1 MSVSRMGMKG
11 TAAVWV
17 LLAVMLLWST
27 AASAQPEGNG
37 TVGKAGTSSAGAPVL
52 SEQERS
58 ERLKQLESAS
68 EQLYEHMQQGN
79 AQASL
84 ADMETLISALEG
96 VSFKGLTSVEGI
108 HALAETIMDTKETLV
123 KVEVQPEEW
132 ALSSARLRLAVNSLL
147 HPDKAL
153 WQQYYKVM
161 ADNLQQMNKAR
172 AGGKPAEVR
181 KAFQA
186 LQGHYEVVR
195 PAAVIRRPASDINRF
210 ESWLSYAGR
219 LSDERTWDESALK
232 GAIAQGE
239 GALKGLFGRRGD
251 EPVFLPITGF
261 DSPWYWS
268 GLIGLWIVLALTYT
282 GIRKYRASQ
291 TVMAVREQRK
301 EEDAHPYRL

>member
-1 MSVSRMGMKG
+1 MRRTWVKG
-11 TAAVWV
+11 TAAALA
-17 LLAVMLLWST
+17 LLAAMLLWST
-27 AASAQPEGNG
+27 AVLAQPDGNG
-37 TVGKAGTSSAGAPVL
+37 AGSRAGASSSTGAAGL

-58 ERLKQLESAS
+58 ERLKQLEAAS
-68 EQLYEHMQQGN
+68 ERLYEHMQQGN
-79 AQASL
+79 TTEALS
-84 ADMETLISALEG
+84 DMDKLIGALEG

-123 KVEVQPEEW
+123 KAEIQPEAW

-161 ADNLQQMNKAR
+161 ADNLQQMNRAR

-186 LQGHYEVVR
+186 LEGHYEVVR
-195 PAAVIRRPASDINRF
+195 PAAVIRRPASDVNKF
-210 ESWLSYAGR
+210 DSWLSYVGR
-219 LSDERTWDESALK
+219 LSGERTWDEAALK
-232 GAIAQGE
+232 GAVIQGE

-291 TVMAVREQRK
+291 TVTAVREQRQ
-301 EEDAHPYRL
+301 EEDARRYRL

>member
-1 MSVSRMGMKG
+1 MSVRRSWVKG
-11 TAAVWV
+11 TAAALA
-17 LLAVMLLWST
+17 LLAAMLLWNT
-27 AASAQPEGNG
+27 VVLAQPVGNG
-37 TVGKAGTSSAGAPVL
+37 TGSKAGTSSTAAPSL

-58 ERLKQLESAS
+58 ERLKQLEAAS
-68 EQLYEHMQQGN
+68 ERLYEHMQQGN
-79 AQASL
+79 APEAL
-84 ADMETLISALEG
+84 ADMDTLIGALEG

-123 KVEVQPEEW
+123 KAEVQPEEW

-161 ADNLQQMNKAR
+161 ADNLQQMNRAR

-186 LQGHYEVVR
+186 LEGHYEVVR
-195 PAAVIRRPASDINRF
+195 PAAVIRRPPSNVNQFD
-210 ESWLSYAGR
+210 SWLSYVGR
-219 LSDERTWDESALK
+219 LSGERTWDEAALK
-232 GAIAQGE
+232 EAISQG
-239 GALKGLFGRRGD
+239 GGVLKGLFGRRGD
-251 EPVFLPITGF
+251 EPVFLPVTGF

-291 TVMAVREQRK
+291 TVTAVREQRR
-301 EEDAHPYRL
+301 EEDTRRYRL